1 MIRYKLIK
9 KAQEVQPTT
18 LDRLKAVL
26 TSDTAKRTAGWG
38 LGGAVIGG
46 VGLGKVNQ
54 GLKPGETPEEQRKRL
69 RNAIVIG
76 SLLGGTAGAAGS
88 MAMPTILGPDVSS
101 PASRAIDTVYNR
113 HTVAGAIGTVGG
125 GIWANKQL
133 PTSGNIAEWLQSKG
147 LTATQQA
154 VLNPQYDAIN
164 AMKRPMARTLER
176 MKFGIKGRPFA
187 SAMGAGKIGLGIL
200 AGVIFNKLIDNGVIG
215 AGTAVTQH

>member
-1 MIRYKLIK
+1 MTIRYKLIK

-18 LDRLKAVL
+18 LDRLKAIL

-88 MAMPTILGPDVSS
+88 MAMPTLMGPD
-101 PASRAIDTVYNR
+101 PHKDTPVINALTNP
-113 HTVAGAIGTVGG
+113 HTVVPGLAGGAGAAIQT
-125 GIWANKQL
+125 WREM
-133 PTSGNIAEWLQSKG
+133 PTSTNIKADIGCLLYTS
-147 LTATQQA
+147 
-154 VLNPQYDAIN
+154 DA
-164 AMKRPMARTLER
+164 ADE
-176 MKFGIKGRPFA
+176 
-187 SAMGAGKIGLGIL
+187 
-200 AGVIFNKLIDNGVIG
+200 
-215 AGTAVTQH
+215 